1 MKIAVY
7 IARETDPVRENLC
20 EGAAKVIFE
29 GFLTDESSACFGGI
43 PVLIDKKGNT
53 YETNDIRNMGITEP
67 LRIVEREWT
76 DEDIMF
82 CDKAAGAYPIEGLS
96 S

>member
-7 IARETDPVRENLC
+7 IAEKADPVQ
-20 EGAAKVIFE
+20 EGEKVIFE

-43 PVLIDKKGNT
+43 PVLIDKDGNI
-53 YETNDIRNMGITEP
+53 YGTNDIRNMGIMEP
-67 LRIVEREWT
+67 LRIVKRELT
-76 DEDIMF
+76 DEDSMF
-82 CDKAAGAYPIEGLS
+82 CNKAAGAYPIEGLS